1 MTCREAQDLIADA
14 LLSDTTTATAMES
27 DLEPSRGAAL
37 SAHLE
42 SCADCRAEMAS
53 MSALWNRLG
62 DLPAPEPSDALD
74 ARWRSTLQVLTEEAE
89 RKTPRWVFPWPQRPV
104 WQMSIA
110 LATLVIGLAAGSAFD
125 FRSRQGTDEVA
136 KLRDEVGSMRVMVA
150 LSLLR
155 QDSASDRLRG
165 VDYSGGIAAND
176 SAVAAALVEAV
187 RHDSSVN
194 VRLAAIDALSNR
206 DALSKHSDVA
216 ASLARALPSE
226 ESPMVQAALVDYLAD
241 ARDRQAIGTIEA
253 LAARPDLNPAVRE
266 RTQFALAKLSH

>member
-1 MTCREAQDLIADA
+1 MTCREAQELIADA
-14 LLSDTTTATAMES
+14 LLAKAMES
-27 DLEPSRGAAL
+27 ELDPARSTVL

-89 RKTPRWVFPWPQRPV
+89 RKKPRWVFPWPERPV

-110 LATLVIGLAAGSAFD
+110 LATLVIGLVAGSALD
-125 FRSRQGTDEVA
+125 FRSRQRADEVA
-136 KLRDEVGSMRVMVA
+136 KLREEVGSMRAMVA

-165 VDYSGGIAAND
+165 IDYSGGIAAND

-206 DALSKHSDVA
+206 DALSKRADVA

-266 RTQFALAKLSH
+266 RTQFALAKLTH

>member
-1 MTCREAQDLIADA
+1 
-14 LLSDTTTATAMES
+14 
-27 DLEPSRGAAL
+27 
-37 SAHLE
+37 
-42 SCADCRAEMAS
+42 
-53 MSALWNRLG
+53 
-62 DLPAPEPSDALD
+62 
-74 ARWRSTLQVLTEEAE
+74 
-89 RKTPRWVFPWPQRPV
+89 
-104 WQMSIA
+104 MSIA
-110 LATLVIGLAAGSAFD
+110 LATLLIGLVAGSALD
-125 FRSRQGTDEVA
+125 FRSRQRADEVA
-136 KLRDEVGSMRVMVA
+136 KLRDEVGSMRAMVA

-266 RTQFALAKLSH
+266 RTQFALAKLTH